1 MEIPRANLPKAL
13 DIPQLYLVQPS
24 ARVPSYKPMVIP
36 PADLERPAETQAEE
50 TTEQPIVEGKGYT
63 WKESTRS
70 WVEIPVAL
78 PMSD

>member
-1 MEIPRANLPKAL
+1 M
-13 DIPQLYLVQPS
+13 LYNPEKDYFYDVRPFDKYGDECIS
-24 ARVPSYKPMVIP
+24 WIFKEEDFAWHP
-36 PADLERPAETQAEE
+36 P
-50 TTEQPIVEGKGYT
+50 TEQPIVEGKGYT